1 MRVLYAAA
9 AIALMGSPAWAQRAD
24 DNAVKSA
31 DDAFG
36 TTVGNEDIGL
46 YAPFEVRGFSAIE
59 AGNVRIEGLYFDR
72 QADLTAA
79 LAPSSAIK
87 VGISAQGYPLP
98 APTGVVDNSLVR
110 VGDKR
115 VISLIASVGPF
126 GGRSAEMNAKLPV
139 GETLGIALGAAA
151 VKLAYE
157 GGNSD
162 IEKTASVALDWRPA
176 PGIEVIPFYDYFSV
190 RSAEGQTSI
199 FVGGPYL
206 PPKYK
211 RGRFFGQDWAKG
223 ESSGTNYGVY
233 AGADLGGGWAAK
245 AGLFRSV
252 SDVEKGFADLF
263 FNTTPAGEADHVMI
277 ADPSQRFASTS
288 GEARLSKTFA
298 AGQTRHTFHLVAR
311 ARDQRRRYGG
321 SDSVDLGRAV
331 VGVPVDLPEPAFQ
344 FGPQSRD
351 RVRQQTAALAY
362 QGQLGH
368 GLEISLGGQRTRYRK
383 TVIEPDGDRQTGR
396 DNAWLYNAAAA
407 WRANDRLAVYGGY
420 TTGLEEG
427 GVAPPNAVNKDFA
440 PPAIRTRQWDAGFR
454 YAITA
459 DLRLVAG
466 VFDVRKPYYNVDPA
480 GLYRRLGA
488 ERHRGV
494 ELSLSGQLLPGL
506 NVVAGT
512 ILQRPRVSG
521 EEVDAGRIGKEP
533 IAQAKRISILALDW
547 QVPKVEA
554 LSLNANVLSVGA
566 RQASAD
572 NSLSAPPRTTLDLG
586 ARYRFKIA
594 GAPATLRFTVGNVFN
609 QYGFRTSPAGV
620 LTPNAQR
627 RYTLSLAAD
636 F

>member
-9 AIALMGSPAWAQRAD
+9 AMALLGPPAWAQRAD

-79 LAPSSAIK
+79 LAPASSIK

-115 VISLIASVGPF
+115 VISLIASAGPF
-126 GGRSAEMNAKLPV
+126 DGRSAEVNAKLPITQ
-139 GETLGIALGAAA
+139 TLGVALGAAVA
-151 VKLAYE
+151 RFAFE

-162 IEKTASVALDWRPA
+162 IEKTASIAVNWRPTA
-176 PGIEVIPFYDYFSV
+176 RLELIPFYDRFEVS
-190 RSAEGQTSI
+190 SAEGQTSI
-199 FVGGPYL
+199 FMGGPYL

-211 RGRFFGQDWAKG
+211 RGRFFGQDWARG
-223 ESSGTNYGVY
+223 ESAGTNYGLY
-233 AGADLGGGWAAK
+233 AAADAGGGWTAK
-245 AGLFRSV
+245 AGVFRSI
-252 SDVEKGFADLF
+252 SSVERGFADLF
-263 FNTTPAGEADHVMI
+263 LNTTPAGEADHVMI
-277 ADPSQRFASTS
+277 VDPSQRFASTS
-288 GEARLSKTFA
+288 GEVRLSRTFEE
-298 AGQTRHTFHLVAR
+298 GGRRHTIHLVAR
-311 ARDQRRRYGG
+311 GRDQRRRYGG
-321 SDSVDLGRAV
+321 SDSIDLGRAV
-331 VGVPVDLPEPAFQ
+331 VGVPVDLPEPTFS
-344 FGPQSRD
+344 FGPQTRD
-351 RVRQQTAALAY
+351 QVRQRTGALAY
-362 QGQLGH
+362 QGHLGH
-368 GLEISLGGQRTRYRK
+368 GLEISLGGQRTHYRK
-383 TVIEPDGDRQTGR
+383 TVIEPGGLRQESR
-396 DNAWLYNAAAA
+396 DSAWLYNAAAA
-407 WRANDRLAVYGGY
+407 WRANDRLAFYGSY
-420 TTGLEEG
+420 ATGLEEG
-427 GVAPPNAVNKDFA
+427 GVAPPNAANKDFA

-454 YAITA
+454 YALTP

-480 GLYRRLGA
+480 NLYRRLGA

-494 ELSLSGQLLPGL
+494 ELSLSGQLFKGL

-512 ILQRPRVSG
+512 ILQQPRVTG
-521 EEVDAGRIGKEP
+521 EEVEAGRIGKVP
-533 IAQAKRISILALDW
+533 IAQAKRITIVAFDY
-547 QVPKVEA
+547 QVPGLEA

-572 NSLSAPPRTTLDLG
+572 NSLEAPPRTTLDLG
-586 ARYRFKIA
+586 ARYRFRI
-594 GAPATLRFTVGNVFN
+594 GDAPATLRFTVGNVFN

>member
-24 DNAVKSA
+24 DNAVKTA

-36 TTVGNEDIGL
+36 ATVGNEDIGL
-46 YAPFEVRGFSAIE
+46 YSPFEVRGFSAVE

-79 LAPSSAIK
+79 LSPTSAIR

-110 VGDKR
+110 VGDRR

-126 GGRSAEMNAKLPV
+126 DGRSAEVNAKLPIS
-139 GETLGIALGAAA
+139 ETLGVALGAAA
-151 VKLAYE
+151 VKFAFE

-162 IEKTASVALDWRPA
+162 IEKTASIALNWRPTA
-176 PGIEVIPFYDYFSV
+176 RIEVIPFYDRFTV
-190 RSAEGQTSI
+190 RSSEGQTSI
-199 FVGGPYL
+199 FVAGPYL

-211 RGRFFGQDWAKG
+211 RGRFFGQDWAEG
-223 ESSGTNYGVY
+223 ESSGTNFGVFS
-233 AGADLGGGWAAK
+233 AADLGGGWSAK
-245 AGLFRSV
+245 AGVFRSI
-252 SDVEKGFADLF
+252 SAVERGFADLF
-263 FNTTPAGEADHVMI
+263 LDTTPAGEADHVMV

-288 GEARLSKTFA
+288 GEVRISRTFD
-298 AGQTRHTFHLVAR
+298 AGATRHTVHLIAR
-311 ARDQRRRYGG
+311 GRDQHRRYGG
-321 SDSVDLGRAV
+321 SDIVDLGRAV
-331 VGVPVDLPEPAFQ
+331 VGVPVDLPEPVFA

-351 RVRQQTAALAY
+351 QVRQVTGALAY
-362 QGQLGH
+362 QGQLGR
-368 GLEISLGGQRTRYRK
+368 GLEVSLGGQRTRYRK
-383 TVIEPDGDRQTGR
+383 TVIEPDGDRQQGR

-407 WRANDRLAVYGGY
+407 WRANDQLAFYGSY

-440 PPAIRTRQWDAGFR
+440 PPAIRTRQWDAGARF
-454 YAITA
+454 AISP

-480 GLYRRLGA
+480 GLYRRLGV
-488 ERHRGV
+488 ERHQGV
-494 ELSLSGQLLPGL
+494 ELSLSGQLRPGL
-506 NVVAGT
+506 TLVAGT

-547 QVPKVEA
+547 QVPGLEA

-586 ARYRFKIA
+586 ARYRFRIA
-594 GAPATLRFTVGNVFN
+594 DAPATLRVTVGNVFD

-627 RYTLSLAAD
+627 RFTLSLAAD